1 MSAAAAS
8 ATAVESTAAATYRRA
23 VKAIASANHGRAVES
38 IPAANY
44 WRAMESATT
53 VNCDA
58 AMIPAARVTVHRS
71 AIEGT
76 PVNWTA
82 VEAMEPRTRANKHAT
97 SKIIRAVVAVRRAR
111 VWGIPVVAI
120 GAYWGRAY
128 VGWAKLNS
136 NLRMCGPC
144 YNHEKPEQNS
154 VL

>member
-82 VEAMEPRTRANKHAT
+82 VEAMEPRTRADENSADE
-97 SKIIRAVVAVRRAR
+97 ILRPV
-111 VWGIPVVAI
+111 IPV
-120 GAYWGRAY
+120 GRASVRVIPIVT
-128 VGWAKLNS
+128 VGADGRRSNISGADSNS
-136 NLRMCGPC
+136 DSDPHLRISPA
-144 YNHEKPEQNS
+144 Y
-154 VL
+154 